1 MSSLVRG
8 VLVLSSASGI
18 LNHPAGP
25 RQLLQTLLACLV
37 VGVLLTSGS
46 AEARAGSNLPLGL
59 DLYRPVPEDNPQSV
73 EKVRLGRRL
82 FGERQLS
89 RDGSLACVDCH
100 RPKLAF
106 TDGRAKAVGVYGRQG
121 PRSVPTLINRAWGE
135 SFFWD
140 GRTSTLEE
148 QVVQP
153 IQAET
158 EMDLTLDEAVVRL
171 RQKRRYR
178 KAFAAVFDREPNSDD
193 LAHALAA
200 YVRTILAGDSP
211 YDRYLFGKPDALSAR
226 ELAGLRLFRG
236 KANCSACHSGSM
248 FSDEQFH
255 NTGIAWRD
263 GRWLDEGRAIVT
275 EQQADRGKF
284 KTPTLREVVRTA
296 PYMHDGSLATLEDV
310 VNFYANGG
318 RKNPYLDSELHPLK
332 LTDDDKDALAAFL
345 RSLTGRVIE
354 GP

>member
-1 MSSLVRG
+1 MWKQFLFEASIVAVQTVTLFGLCATIGISGADRRAKANSVR
-8 VLVLSSASGI
+8 
-18 LNHPAGP
+18 
-25 RQLLQTLLACLV
+25 
-37 VGVLLTSGS
+37 
-46 AEARAGSNLPLGL
+46 PLGL
-59 DLYRPVPEDNPQSV
+59 DLYQPEPAGNPATPG
-73 EKVRLGRRL
+73 KVQLGQRL
-82 FGERQLS
+82 FRERLLS
-89 RDGSLACVDCH
+89 RDRSIACVDCH
-100 RPKLAF
+100 QPKRAF
-106 TDGRAKAVGVYGRQG
+106 ADGRAKAVGVYGRQG

-148 QVVQP
+148 QVVLP

-158 EMDLTLDEAVVRL
+158 EMDLTLDEAVLRL

-178 KAFAAVFDREPNSDD
+178 NAFAAVFDREPNPDD
-193 LAHALAA
+193 LAQALAA

-226 ELAGLRLFRG
+226 ELAGLRLFQG
-236 KANCSACHSGSM
+236 EANCSVCHSGPM
-248 FSDEQFH
+248 FSDERFH
-255 NTGIAWRD
+255 NTGIAWQD
-263 GRWLDEGRAIVT
+263 GKYLDEGRAFVT
-275 EQQADRGKF
+275 EQQQDRGKF
-284 KTPTLREVVRTA
+284 KTPTLREVARTG

-318 RKNPYLDSELHPLK
+318 RKNPYLDSALRPLT

>member
-1 MSSLVRG
+1 MWKRIL
-8 VLVLSSASGI
+8 LEASIVAVQTVALIGLCATVGI
-18 LNHPAGP
+18 SRSDPK
-25 RQLLQTLLACLV
+25 
-37 VGVLLTSGS
+37 
-46 AEARAGSNLPLGL
+46 AEANSARPLGL
-59 DLYRPVPEDNPQSV
+59 DLYQPEPADNPATPD
-73 EKVRLGRRL
+73 KVRLGQRL
-82 FGERQLS
+82 FRERLLS
-89 RDGSLACVDCH
+89 RNRSIACRDCH
-100 RPKLAF
+100 QPKRAF
-106 TDGRAKAVGVYGRQG
+106 ADGRVKAVGVYGRRG
-121 PRSVPTLINRAWGE
+121 RRSVPTLINRAWGE

-148 QVVQP
+148 QVVLP

-178 KAFAAVFDREPNSDD
+178 KAFAAVFDREPNPDD
-193 LAHALAA
+193 LARALAA

-226 ELAGLRLFRG
+226 ELAGLRLFQG
-236 KANCSACHSGSM
+236 KANCSVCHSGPM
-248 FSDEQFH
+248 FSDERFH

-275 EQQADRGKF
+275 EQQEDRGKF

-318 RKNPYLDSELHPLK
+318 RKNPYLDSELHPLT
-332 LTDDDKDALAAFL
+332 LTDDEKDTLAAFL